1 MGLGLGNVGG
11 LASLAVDDDDDDDDN
26 LDTDDDW
33 AGSDGWGGV
42 WWCDEDGA
50 GGSWSGGGCQDG
62 GWRNGV
68 GNSSQECGSCV
79 VDSGGVVVESRG
91 NVLGNQDGGS
101 QVSNCGCNCGGGLIG
116 WLA

>member
-11 LASLAVDDDDDDDDN
+11 LVSLAVDNDDDDDDH

-33 AGSDGWGGV
+33 AGPDGWGGV

-50 GGSWSGGGCQDG
+50 GGSWSSSGGQDG
-62 GWRNGV
+62 RWRNSV

-79 VDSGGVVVESRG
+79 VDSCGIVVES
-91 NVLGNQDGGS
+91 
-101 QVSNCGCNCGGGLIG
+101 
-116 WLA
+116 